1 MVLCENA
8 PTRHACEQMPF
19 AHAQADARRR
29 SRSKNVDRF
38 GNGRRPTR
46 RATAI
51 GSARL
56 VQASHDPACALGARA
71 SEWPNGV
78 SPAHAAKAFRPGSRG
93 GVHAHFWMMRI
104 FTRFAVTCQAEK
116 RASAL
121 SVQPRSQ
128 SSFTASAW
136 TTGVQS
142 ATSGT
147 AGNARWSPA
156 ATMPA
161 PQRTDPAGRRG
172 AVVST
177 PKKSCGVVEPTGRS
191 NVAPK
196 VGGIPVMPGVRALVC
211 GGRKIARPRTQGA
224 AMTRFLNELLL
235 FSCLALFVTG
245 VVLAAARLLI

>member
-56 VQASHDPACALGARA
+56 VQASHEPACALGARA
-71 SEWPNGV
+71 SEWANGV
-78 SPAHAAKAFRPGSRG
+78 SPSHAAKAFRPGSRG

-104 FTRFAVTCQAEK
+104 FTRFAVTCQAKK

-156 ATMPA
+156 ASMPA
-161 PQRTDPAGRRG
+161 PNGLTRRG
-172 AVVST
+172 GAGPSFRP
-177 PKKSCGVVEPTGRS
+177 PKKLRRRGTNRTVKRCAEGWRYPCHAGCQ
-191 NVAPK
+191 
-196 VGGIPVMPGVRALVC
+196 GALVC

>member
-1 MVLCENA
+1 MA
-8 PTRHACEQMPF
+8 KRGFAC
-19 AHAQADARRR
+19 ARRKSVPPR
-29 SRSKNVDRF
+29 KP
-38 GNGRRPTR
+38 GRCSCALLDDAHFYEIRCNMSSGKAGVGAVGSTTFSIELHRERLDDR
-46 RATAI
+46 RAERDI
-51 GSARL
+51 RDRRERPMVARRE
-56 VQASHDPACALGARA
+56 HAR
-71 SEWPNGV
+71 
-78 SPAHAAKAFRPGSRG
+78 
-93 GVHAHFWMMRI
+93 
-104 FTRFAVTCQAEK
+104 
-116 RASAL
+116 
-121 SVQPRSQ
+121 
-128 SSFTASAW
+128 
-136 TTGVQS
+136 
-142 ATSGT
+142 
-147 AGNARWSPA
+147 
-156 ATMPA
+156 